1 MWPGATSVRDELS
14 VTIILVHGS
23 FLSGA
28 KTINGVVKPLS
39 FLNYVFS
46 DEKKKKKMWLGQN
59 LQCIANGYNINFFP

>member
-28 KTINGVVKPLS
+28 KTIKWGGKNLS
-39 FLNYVFS
+39 AF
-46 DEKKKKKMWLGQN
+46 
-59 LQCIANGYNINFFP
+59 